1 LSKARRKGKD
11 MFQVAS
17 YETYPDGKVIF
28 AEGSHGDWIYVVE
41 EGAVEISKKDGE
53 HKVVIEVL
61 KPGDPFGELA
71 YIAKIARTATATAV
85 GKTVIGILDRD
96 YFDRE
101 FNKLPGDFQVMFK
114 TVALR
119 LKATTEKVVAPN
131 RG

>member
-1 LSKARRKGKD
+1 

-28 AEGSHGDWIYVVE
+28 EEGSHGDWIYVVE

-53 HKVVIEVL
+53 RKVVIEVL
-61 KPGDPFGELA
+61 KPGDLFGELA
-71 YIAKIARTATATAV
+71 YIAKIARTATAAAV
-85 GKTVIGILDRD
+85 GETVIGILDRD

-119 LKATTEKVVAPN
+119 LKATTEKVIAPN
-131 RG
+131 HG